1 MLAFILVK
9 FLFQALQT
17 FVSMTFF
24 LIEEIQHS
32 KKENE
37 REREREKG
45 NEKENNNNN
54 KPKIKENWTDENAY
68 FLEERKQTQ
77 TNQKK
82 EKNNIYIYI

>member
-24 LIEEIQHS
+24 FIEEIQHS

-82 EKNNIYIYI
+82 REK